1 MSKLSILDKGESD
14 IIMDLEIPLKVYVLI
29 ILTIVI
35 MFVYKYFFSKE
46 EIFDFIEKSKKSSLN
61 SYSNE
66 ESNLNLLTQLNTKIN
81 RDYLDNSKYYNET
94 GYLKIYGNHKKE
106 RTLNM
111 EKIEKDKNNELTD
124 LNKKDKSKIFIK
136 KNKKVGFSNKIIY
149 ENEKVIENKN
159 KNENQ

>member
-1 MSKLSILDKGESD
+1 MSKLPILEKNESD
-14 IIMDLEIPLKVYVLI
+14 IIMDLEIPLKVYILI
-29 ILTIVI
+29 GLAIVI

-46 EIFDFIEKSKKSSLN
+46 EIFEFIEKSKKSSLKL
-61 SYSNE
+61 YSNE
-66 ESNLNLLTQLNTKIN
+66 ENNLNLLTQLNTKIN

-94 GYLKIYGNHKKE
+94 GYMKIYGSHKKD

-111 EKIEKDKNNELTD
+111 RKSEKDKNDISTD

-149 ENEKVIENKN
+149 ENE
-159 KNENQ
+159 NQ